1 MIGWDLPINAQAVVK
16 DADASIG
23 FRVIEF
29 ITLVL
34 EDSGLGEDGEAVGKS
49 LRDEELTMIV
59 FCQLYGDMPAISG
72 LSHADIHRYIKH
84 PTRHTSCQLTLGK
97 WRTLEM

>member
-1 MIGWDLPINAQAVVK
+1 MFSIFLRKVSMIGWNLPINAQAVVK
-16 DADASIG
+16 DADATIG

-34 EDSGLGEDGEAVGKS
+34 EYGGLGKDGEAVGKP

-72 LSHADIHRYIKH
+72 RSLADIHRYIKH
-84 PTRHTSCQLTLGK
+84 PTLHTSY
-97 WRTLEM
+97 